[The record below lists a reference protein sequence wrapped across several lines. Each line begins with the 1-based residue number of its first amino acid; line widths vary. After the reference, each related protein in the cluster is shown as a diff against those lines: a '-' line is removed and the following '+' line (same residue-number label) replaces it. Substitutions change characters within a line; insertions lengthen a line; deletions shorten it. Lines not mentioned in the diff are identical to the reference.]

1 MKPIKSTLQYIKT
14 AAMFGIGGGLLIMAF
29 QNCAKI
35 NFEEVP
41 LSEAVKDSDIDV
53 VCDPFSSETACSS
66 GSGLIGNVFYLPY
79 RFGVDDVNIYNKR
92 NAEYYV
98 EHGIRVPNLLVQ
110 LTRLNIEDRS
120 WLQGFPIGNKGLVAD
135 QNGNP
140 LLEYFA
146 LNLKGNLELKGNFA
160 EGEYE
165 LAIAS
170 DDGAILQL
178 DGRTFIDNDGH
189 HPIRWACSNK
199 SVTLKKGKKIPVRLL
214 YYQGPRD
221 RIALQVYIRKA
232 IGYADCSERGVG
244 NSTGQWQIIPAEFL
258 SH

>member
-1 MKPIKSTLQYIKT
+1 MKPMKSTLQYIKT
-14 AAMFGIGGGLLIMAF
+14 AALFGLGGGLLIMAF

-35 NFEEVP
+35 NFEEGP
-41 LSEAVKDSDIDV
+41 LTEAVKDSDIDV
-53 VCDPFSSETACSS
+53 VCDPFSSETECS
-66 GSGLIGNVFYLPY
+66 GGNGLIGNVYYLPY
-79 RFGVDDVNIYNKR
+79 RHGIDDVNVHNSR

-98 EHGIRVPNLLVQ
+98 EHGVRVPNLLVQ

-120 WLQGFPIGNKGLVAD
+120 WLKGFPVGNKGLVTD
-135 QNGNP
+135 QNGNA

-146 LNLKGNLELKGNFA
+146 LNLKGNLELKGNYTD
-160 EGEYE
+160 GDYE

-199 SVTLKKGKKIPVRLL
+199 SITLTKGKKIPVRLL

-221 RIALQVYIRKA
+221 RIALQVYIRRA
-232 IGYADCSERGVG
+232 IGHADCNNSGVG
-244 NSTGQWQIIPAEFL
+244 NSTGQWQLIPSEFL